1 MRLVKMVTECC
12 KARSV
17 VSENSE
23 WCTACGT
30 EIRSHVQWVA
40 GYNNPNMYRAR
51 YPVYCRTKRF
61 KNFILD
67 MKNRVIYCNYNSIMD
82 VFGLLEFHWGIH
94 GSKSRK
100 YFFNKACVLYYI
112 VSKLGLELEVRTLK
126 DQERVN
132 IQLAEMEQLV
142 C

>member
-1 MRLVKMVTECC
+1 
-12 KARSV
+12 
-17 VSENSE
+17 
-23 WCTACGT
+23 
-30 EIRSHVQWVA
+30 
-40 GYNNPNMYRAR
+40 
-51 YPVYCRTKRF
+51 
-61 KNFILD
+61 
-67 MKNRVIYCNYNSIMD
+67 MD
-82 VFGLLEFHWGIH
+82 AFGLLEFHWGIH